1 MKAHRLLVTVLAL
14 GVIGSMAPAQ
24 NASVILVNGEVW
36 TENTAQPIAEAVALD
51 GPVIL
56 AVGDNAA
63 IRKLAGADTKIIDLK
78 GRLLLPG
85 FNDAH
90 VHFLGGGG
98 SLISASLGSTKSQA
112 EFKQRI
118 AEFARTLPKGAWL
131 RNGNWDHQR
140 WTPPA
145 LPNHQLIDDVCGGHP
160 ALLWRLDGHMALAN
174 ALALKLAGVDRN
186 TK

>member
-24 NASVILVNGEVW
+24 NASVILVNGKVW
-36 TENTAQPIAEAVALD
+36 TENTAQPIAEAV
-51 GPVIL
+51 G
-56 AVGDNAA
+56 
-63 IRKLAGADTKIIDLK
+63 LAGPLSKIIDPK

-160 ALLWRLDGHMALAN
+160 ALLWRLCGHMALATAR
-174 ALALKLAGVDRN
+174 ALQPRGGR
-186 TK
+186 